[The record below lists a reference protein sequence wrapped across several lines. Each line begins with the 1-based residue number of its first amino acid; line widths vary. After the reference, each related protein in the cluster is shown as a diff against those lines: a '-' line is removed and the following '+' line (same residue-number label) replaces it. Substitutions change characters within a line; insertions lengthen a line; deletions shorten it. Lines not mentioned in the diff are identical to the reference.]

1 MTDIVECKVIAIL
14 DKYTILIDYGRSD
27 GASLKDLVRV
37 VQRGPSVVYDG
48 LEYGTLDNIKAELT
62 IKTIYN
68 NFSLCKNSK
77 TSNAIMKNFSQSMLS
92 FYDTQHEELN
102 VNEKEIENLKAPNDK
117 IINLGDLVEVIK
129 F

>member
-27 GASLKDLVRV
+27 GASLKDSVRV
-37 VQRGPSVVYDG
+37 IQRGPLVVYDG
-48 LEYGTLDNIKAELT
+48 EEYGSLDNIKAELT

-68 NFSLCKNSK
+68 NFSVCKNSK
-77 TSNAIMKNFSQSMLS
+77 TSNAVINNFSQSFLS
-92 FYDTQHEELN
+92 LYEAQHEELN
-102 VNEKEIENLKAPNDK
+102 VNESQIENLDVPEDK

>member
-37 VQRGPSVVYDG
+37 VQRGPSVVYEG

-117 IINLGDLVEVIK
+117 TINLGDLVEVIK

>member
-117 IINLGDLVEVIK
+117 TINLGDLVEVIK

>member
-37 VQRGPSVVYDG
+37 VQKGPAVVYDG

-77 TSNAIMKNFSQSMLS
+77 TSNVIMKNFSQSMLS

-117 IINLGDLVEVIK
+117 TINLGDLVEVIK